1 MKEPKTLTFVREK
14 TTPNTVRF
22 KEEPPPGQPPV
33 VGSLY
38 VQQWAAGDVQRL
50 KVTIEAQ

>member
-1 MKEPKTLTFVREK
+1 MEKRTLTFERDK

-22 KEEPPPGQPPV
+22 KEVPPSGQPPV

-38 VQQWAAGDVQRL
+38 VQQWAAGDAQRL
-50 KVTIEAQ
+50 TVTIDAE